1 MIKIFKVN
9 IINYY
14 YLAAVTLYFSAIYFP
29 FLRRVGLFMSLIM
42 LIGIFILF
50 KKKLFSIKSKLDLLV
65 SGYIAYNLLSFFWF
79 ITISDL
85 PLSVFY
91 KETSNTLLPI
101 ILFYF
106 FGRLKETISFYD
118 ITLYSLV
125 TCFAVGFYYQITL
138 PQNFV
143 EFMTNLDGSR
153 TDPTNLLLNYRSFLG
168 LTATGSL
175 SAISV
180 LLSLNILYKSNF
192 KSGKIIFLI
201 CFLALILTFRRAA
214 LYSGFFAIVWM
225 NMLILIKLK
234 GPKFKFL
241 FIEFFFIILI
251 IYLFI
256 SFDPS
261 FVESVLERF
270 YSFSSAL
277 DERSGSWFNGIS
289 KTKNII
295 FGDGLGVYGHKAV
308 EFSDTTIPDGNY
320 FRIIAE
326 LGVFGFL
333 IFISIIL
340 TSFYH
345 GFSNFKNNYI
355 ELGLIMII
363 CLQAVGSNIFSFQL
377 VAPIFWY
384 SIGRC
389 NRLNFTSKIK

>member
-1 MIKIFKVN
+1 MIKILKVN

-14 YLAAVTLYFSAIYFP
+14 YLAVMTLYFSAIYLP
-29 FLRRVGLFMSLIM
+29 FFRRVGLFMSLIM
-42 LIGIFILF
+42 LIGVFILF
-50 KKKLFSIKSKLDLLV
+50 KKKLFSIKNNLDLLV
-65 SGYIAYNLLSFFWF
+65 SGYIVYNIFSFFWF

-91 KETSNTLLPI
+91 KELSNTVLPI

-125 TCFAVGFYYQITL
+125 TCFAVGFYYQFTL
-138 PQNFV
+138 PQNYV

-153 TDPTNLLLNYRSFLG
+153 SDPVNTILNYRSFLG

-175 SAISV
+175 SAISI
-180 LLSLNILYKSNF
+180 LLSFNILYKSNF

-201 CFLALILTFRRAA
+201 CFLALIFTFRRAA
-214 LYSGFFAIVWM
+214 LYTGFFAMVWM
-225 NMLILIKLK
+225 NLLIIIKFN

-241 FIEFFFIILI
+241 FIEFFFIILF
-251 IYLFI
+251 IYFFI
-256 SFDPS
+256 SFEPD
-261 FVESVLERF
+261 FIESVLERF
-270 YSFSSAL
+270 YSFFSAI
-277 DERSGSWFNGIS
+277 DERSYTWFSGVS
-289 KTKNII
+289 KAKNIV

-308 EFSDTTIPDGNY
+308 EFSDTYIPDGNY

-333 IFISIIL
+333 IFISVIL

-363 CLQAVGSNIFSFQL
+363 CLQAIGSNIFSFQL

-389 NRLNFTSKIK
+389 NRFTLTN